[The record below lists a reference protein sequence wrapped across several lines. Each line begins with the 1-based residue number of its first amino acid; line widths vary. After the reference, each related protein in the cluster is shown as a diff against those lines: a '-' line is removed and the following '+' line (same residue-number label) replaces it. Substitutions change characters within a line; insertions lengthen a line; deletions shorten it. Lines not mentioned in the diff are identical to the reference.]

1 MNKIISI
8 IVLAA
13 VLFSVNAC
21 NQTNNKQNNESEK
34 PEKAENYLSVDDVFT
49 QGESLSGKT
58 VHVEGIIEHACKCTW
73 KRFKIIGDNEIQ
85 FIKIEL
91 GEKLPTVDATV
102 IGNTAKVT
110 GKLIPV
116 NMDEKMVS
124 QWEEKMR
131 ENHKGEE
138 DTKHYKEELAF
149 IKDIHKQITSGE
161 IPHYTRYTIEA
172 ESYELE

>member
-21 NQTNNKQNNESEK
+21 NQTNNKQNNQSEK

-58 VHVEGIIEHACKCTW
+58 LHVEGIIEHVCTHTW
-73 KRFKIIGDNEIQ
+73 KRFKLIGDNENQ

-91 GEKLPTVDATV
+91 GDKLPTVDASI

-116 NMDEKMVS
+116 KMDEKMVL

-138 DTKHYKEELAF
+138 DTKHFKEELAF
-149 IKDIHKQITSGE
+149 IQEIHKQITSGE
-161 IPHYTRYTIEA
+161 IPYYTRYTIEA
-172 ESYELE
+172 ESYESE